1 VPVALTLPTGS
12 ILRVALTLPTELILP
27 TVSKL
32 LQISWR
38 ACSNA
43 FLPGVF

>member
-12 ILRVALTLPTELILP
+12 ILRVALTSLAGPILP

-32 LQISWR
+32 LQIYSR
-38 ACSNA
+38 AWSNA
-43 FLPGVF
+43 FLQVVF